1 MRSAWRVF
9 GFFFLLSGTYIYCIA
24 SRMNSSVQIFPLS
37 PAFVLI
43 VFVDR
48 LLFPYLQVQLRSPA
62 ELYCPEMRTDML
74 AVVRLT

>member
-1 MRSAWRVF
+1 
-9 GFFFLLSGTYIYCIA
+9 
-24 SRMNSSVQIFPLS
+24 MNSSVQIFPLS

-62 ELYCPEMRTDML
+62 ELCCPEMRTDML
-74 AVVRLT
+74 AVVRLTYH